1 MRSSYGII
9 ICFLLVFSITAWG
22 QGQPE
27 ARKYSNEFLKIG
39 VGARAFGMGNAQVG
53 IANDVTAGYWNP
65 AGLAASDAVLTP
77 EVSLMHSAY
86 FANIAAYNY
95 GGFSLPLNET
105 GSRRFGLTFI
115 RLGVD
120 DIPNTLNLIRSD
132 GSFNYDAIES
142 FSATDLATM
151 LSYAWRPGENLSVGA
166 SVKVIYRG
174 AGRFANAWGFGLD
187 LGLMYKLGGLSLGLV
202 LTDATN
208 TFNAWTFNTA
218 TFEQAFINTGNEI
231 PQNSVELTRPTA
243 RVGIGYDLR
252 VGSNLSFLVA
262 VDNDFYFDGPR
273 SAAIVQLGNIS
284 LDPRAGVEV
293 SYVNDEDR
301 KVASLRGGVYNLQ
314 NIKDLDGEDATGLF
328 PTVGAGI
335 WVGNFQIDYALANIG
350 NLSENLHSHVISL
363 KLQFK

>member
-9 ICFLLVFSITAWG
+9 FCFLLVFSITAWG
-22 QGQPE
+22 QGQAE
-27 ARKYSNEFLKIG
+27 ARKYSNEFLRIG
-39 VGARAFGMGNAQVG
+39 VGARAFGMGNAQVA

-65 AGLAASDAVLTP
+65 AGLAAADASLSP

-95 GGFSLPLNET
+95 GGFSLPLNEE
-105 GSRRFGLTFI
+105 GSRRFGISVI

-151 LSYAWRPGENLSVGA
+151 LSYAWRPGDKLSIGA

-187 LGLMYKLGGLSLGLV
+187 VGLMYKLGRLSLGLV

-208 TFNAWTFNTA
+208 TFNAWTFNTS
-218 TFEQAFINTGNEI
+218 TFEQAFVNTGNDV
-231 PQNSVELTRPTA
+231 PQNRVEITPPTA
-243 RVGIGYDLR
+243 RLGIGYDLR
-252 VGSNLSFLVA
+252 LGSNLSFLLA

-273 SAAIVQLGNIS
+273 SASVVQLGNIS
-284 LDPRAGVEV
+284 LDPRVGAEIA
-293 SYVNDEDR
+293 YVNDEDR
-301 KVASLRGGVYNLQ
+301 KVAALRGGFYNLQ
-314 NIKDLDGEDATGLF
+314 NIKDLEGEDATGLF
-328 PTVGAGI
+328 PTIGAGI
-335 WVGNFQIDYALANIG
+335 GVGNFQIDYALANIG

-363 KLQFK
+363 KLQLQ